1 MLDIYAPTAS
11 APENNAGTV
20 GCSDMLRYTE
30 SDVYLVDGR
39 VKGVPD
45 DMVGKHGLAWFRPS
59 ESRWYFR
66 EYGTDDSRLV
76 GVSTNLASAPWSV
89 TRSLD
94 EWQGASGLSDG
105 NVRQHGGLAV
115 TEPAN
120 QGHQN

>member
-1 MLDIYAPTAS
+1 MSELGAGQPAFLLIYVTCIDGEIEGVRMLDIYAPTAS

-76 GVSTNLASAPWSV
+76 EFHQL
-89 TRSLD
+89 
-94 EWQGASGLSDG
+94 GLPRG
-105 NVRQHGGLAV
+105 R
-115 TEPAN
+115 
-120 QGHQN
+120 